1 MTEPQ
6 NSPSRQ
12 ELANQLI
19 DLADGEQQKRSAE
32 RVPVPSAVTR
42 PRVVG
47 ASLAVAIP
55 ILIAV
60 LVGTFGG
67 QVLESLFETKP
78 PSSVAREQA
87 QKTLDELVGEIESFR
102 KDYDELPET
111 LVEIGLPSR
120 GEWKYAVFGK
130 GQYRVQGNLYGQ
142 GVSFDSTRKAS
153 DR

>member
-19 DLADGEQQKRSAE
+19 DQADGEQLKRVAE

-42 PRVVG
+42 PRIVG

-60 LVGTFGG
+60 LVVTFAGPA
-67 QVLESLFETKP
+67 LESLFETKLP
-78 PSSVAREQA
+78 ASEAREEA
-87 QKTLDELVGEIESFR
+87 QKTLDALVGEIESFR

-111 LVEIGLPSR
+111 LVEVGLPSR
-120 GEWKYAVFGK
+120 GQWTYAVLDK

-142 GVSFDSTRKAS
+142 GVSSDSTRKAS